1 MITTA
6 RAQQHERR
14 IGMLMGYAE
23 SDSEGRAFAAA
34 FREEL
39 SNKFGWAEGRNIR
52 IDTRWAAPKRWST
65 RNYQEYA
72 FIKDFCYKV
81 KLYLFPLSQQ
91 TAFVSGRT

>member
-6 RAQQHERR
+6 RAQQHKRR

-39 SNKFGWAEGRNIR
+39 SNKFEWAEGRNIR
-52 IDTRWAAPKRWST
+52 IDTRWAAPNNTELRLQFAK
-65 RNYQEYA
+65 E
-72 FIKDFCYKV
+72 
-81 KLYLFPLSQQ
+81 
-91 TAFVSGRT
+91 FVTLQILAI

>member
-52 IDTRWAAPKRWST
+52 IDIRWAAPNNMELRLQFAK
-65 RNYQEYA
+65 E
-72 FIKDFCYKV
+72 
-81 KLYLFPLSQQ
+81 
-91 TAFVSGRT
+91 FVTLQILAI